1 METNTTLGEIVAN
14 NYKAAAV
21 FEKFGLDFCCM
32 GNQSLE
38 EACKA
43 GKIDPKEV
51 HAALRILEQESG
63 DQTNFNH
70 WPLDLLADYIYNRH
84 HKYIEEKTPIIKG
97 YLDKICTVHGKRHPE
112 LLEIKKIF
120 DETSGEL
127 AKHMKK
133 EELILF
139 PYIKRMVN
147 AKNDGTR
154 VKSPLFDT
162 VLSPIQIMKTD
173 HLDEGEQLRKMSALS
188 NNYTPPPDACS
199 TYTVAYHLLHEYE
212 KDIHVHIH
220 LENNI
225 LFTKSL
231 LLEDELSKL

>member
-1 METNTTLGEIVAN
+1 METKKTLGEIVAN
-14 NYKAAAV
+14 NYKAASV

-38 EACKA
+38 DACNA
-43 GKIDPKEV
+43 GNVNLAEV
-51 HAALRILEQESG
+51 NAALRNLAQESS
-63 DQTNFNH
+63 DQTNFNQ

-84 HKYIEEKTPIIKG
+84 HKYIEEKTPVIKG
-97 YLDKICTVHGKRHPE
+97 YLDKICTVHGQRHPE
-112 LLEIKKIF
+112 LFEIRKIF

-127 AKHMKK
+127 AVHLKK
-133 EELILF
+133 EELTLF
-139 PYIKRMVN
+139 PYIKRMVK
-147 AKNDGTR
+147 AKEEGTR

-162 VLSPIQIMKTD
+162 VLSPIQVMKTD

-188 NNYTPPPDACS
+188 NNYTPPADACS
-199 TYTVAYHLLHEYE
+199 TYTVAYRLLDEYE

-225 LFTKSL
+225 LFAKSL
-231 LLEDELSKL
+231 LLEEELSRL